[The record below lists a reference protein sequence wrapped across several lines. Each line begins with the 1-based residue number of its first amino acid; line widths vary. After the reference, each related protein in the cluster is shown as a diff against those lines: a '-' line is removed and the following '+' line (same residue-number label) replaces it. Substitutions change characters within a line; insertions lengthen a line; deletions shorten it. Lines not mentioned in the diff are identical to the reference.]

1 MNNYKHITL
10 KERVIIQHLLDNG
23 TSCKK
28 IAETLMKSPSTI
40 SREIK
45 RNRFIVEPPYFNL
58 SASDICECS
67 LRYPYV
73 CNNCNKKNSKN
84 KRKYFYNAQKAQ
96 ENYEIGLSHARIG
109 THFSNKDIKW
119 INSVLVEGL
128 KNNQPMNHIIMA
140 HNLPLSLSTAYRWI
154 DQEVL
159 SVNKID
165 LQKAVRYKLKPV
177 RRSNKGY
184 INRIDRTYNDYLDFI
199 TDRPELNIVE
209 MDIVQG
215 VRGDRKCI
223 LTFVCIKSNLLFS
236 RLLNNQRAED
246 VAKALDYYEKTL
258 GIEKFKKF
266 FGVILTDNGSEFN
279 DVHSLEFSPYT
290 GEKRTKVFYCDPYRS
305 DQKGTIERKHVD
317 MRLIIPKKK
326 SIDFLTQEKV
336 NLMNSHIN
344 AILRPTLNNISTYEF
359 AKFIHNRQIIDD
371 LGIYFINPTQVVLNS
386 SLVR

>member
-1 MNNYKHITL
+1 M
-10 KERVIIQHLLDNG
+10 
-23 TSCKK
+23 
-28 IAETLMKSPSTI
+28 AE
-40 SREIK
+40 
-45 RNRFIVEPPYFNL
+45 
-58 SASDICECS
+58 
-67 LRYPYV
+67 
-73 CNNCNKKNSKN
+73 
-84 KRKYFYNAQKAQ
+84 
-96 ENYEIGLSHARIG
+96 
-109 THFSNKDIKW
+109 
-119 INSVLVEGL
+119 
-128 KNNQPMNHIIMA
+128 
-140 HNLPLSLSTAYRWI
+140 
-154 DQEVL
+154 
-159 SVNKID
+159 
-165 LQKAVRYKLKPV
+165 
-177 RRSNKGY
+177 
-184 INRIDRTYNDYLDFI
+184 
-199 TDRPELNIVE
+199 
-209 MDIVQG
+209 
-215 VRGDRKCI
+215 
-223 LTFVCIKSNLLFS
+223 
-236 RLLNNQRAED
+236 
-246 VAKALDYYEKTL
+246 ALDYYEKTL